1 MFTIRRAA
9 RSCPTIFPKSRL
21 SKSSTSRLR
30 ISGSRRTCSETN
42 GLTIALHLLPAFP
55 YLFRTATDQL
65 SLPIVQL
72 ECQSEIGC
80 TILWTALQCFRWNR
94 HSHGVLSA
102 AGIERLTVGVN
113 FLDGAEV
120 EVLVLYNNTA
130 RTKLARRSVTRS
142 PAHVFSQPCILEDG
156 KTA

>member
-1 MFTIRRAA
+1 MFTIRLTA

-55 YLFRTATDQL
+55 TFSGQPPNSFPLSVLQL
-65 SLPIVQL
+65 D
-72 ECQSEIGC
+72 CQSEIGC
-80 TILWTALQCFRWNR
+80 TILWTALPCFRWNR
-94 HSHGVLSA
+94 HSHDVLPA

-120 EVLVLYNNTA
+120 KVLVLYNNTA
-130 RTKLARRSVTRS
+130 RTKLARRAVTR
-142 PAHVFSQPCILEDG
+142 
-156 KTA
+156 